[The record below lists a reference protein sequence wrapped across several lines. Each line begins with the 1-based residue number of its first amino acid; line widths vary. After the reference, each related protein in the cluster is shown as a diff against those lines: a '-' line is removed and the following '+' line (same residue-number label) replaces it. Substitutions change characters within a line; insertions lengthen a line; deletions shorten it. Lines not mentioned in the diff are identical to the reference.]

1 MASLEKNGTTNSY
14 KVAKNCSARI
24 VREDRLDQTEFLS
37 KTFGDQSAVLAIIYL
52 GVATTYDPVPTRD
65 NPPSSS
71 PKIRSQS
78 CVIHPSVWN
87 GGNPPMST
95 G

>member
-14 KVAKNCSARI
+14 KVAKNYSARI

-37 KTFGDQSAVLAIIYL
+37 ETVGDQSAVLAIIYL
-52 GVATTYDPVPTRD
+52 GVATTYDPGLTRD
-65 NPPSSS
+65 NRPSSS

-78 CVIHPSVWN
+78 CAIHPSVWN

>member
-1 MASLEKNGTTNSY
+1 MASLEKNGTTNAY
-14 KVAKNCSARI
+14 KVAKNYSARI

-37 KTFGDQSAVLAIIYL
+37 KTVEGQSAFLAIIYL
-52 GVATTYDPVPTRD
+52 GLVTTYDPGPTRG
-65 NPPSSS
+65 NRPSSS

-78 CVIHPSVWN
+78 CAIHPSVWN